1 MPDTNPTDISA
12 WSKWITGVSLF
23 SGFGCITVLVAKGV
37 GEKNIINMKLSIVFF
52 LVTILV
58 AWIIQLAIA
67 LKVTGKLLIILI
79 ALEIVMFSLSTFY
92 LARWVWKFPP
102 ISSPPAK
109 ERTASKTTGV
119 VFFESASSFSVR
131 NQRTT
136 TPSLRS
142 FPSFAGGEL
151 LKLKS

>member
-37 GEKNIINMKLSIVFF
+37 GEKNIINMKLAIVFF

-92 LARWVWKFPP
+92 LAKWVWKFPP

-109 ERTASKTTGV
+109 EGKASKTTGV
-119 VFFESASSFSVR
+119 VVFELASSFSLR

-142 FPSFAGGEL
+142 FPYFAGGEF
-151 LKLKS
+151 